1 MHDTTHTERPGIHR
15 RAPFGRDAS
24 DVLRRTYFRDT
35 FPLAMR
41 LDVSLDDVMHHLE
54 RAFDLDLLRTDAL
67 RLVAAERIATHL
79 DDVVVATACVRGS
92 TSAWAEL
99 EDTMVPMLTRMC
111 ELRVSEIDALLH
123 ASRYLAAVRDHTH
136 GDEGEDVD
144 AFAGIPRMQ
153 DYAGLHPLRTF
164 LGGPLFS
171 VLQDLIRD
179 GFVVASRYAPS
190 SDRTGRQ
197 LKLVNGSA

>member
-1 MHDTTHTERPGIHR
+1 MQETTNIERESIDRTES
-15 RAPFGRDAS
+15 FGRDAS

-35 FPLAMR
+35 FPLAIR
-41 LDVSLDDVMHHLE
+41 LDVSLDDVMCHLE
-54 RAFDLDLLRTDAL
+54 RAFDIDLLRTDAL

-79 DDVVVATACVRGS
+79 DDVVIATACVKRS
-92 TSAWAEL
+92 KTAWAEL
-99 EDTMVPMLTRMC
+99 EETMTPMLTRMC

-123 ASRYLAAVRDHTH
+123 ASRYLSAVRDHTH
-136 GDEGEDVD
+136 GDDID
-144 AFAGIPRMQ
+144 AFAGTPRMQ
-153 DYAGLHPLRTF
+153 DYSGLHPLRTF

-190 SDRTGRQ
+190 NDRTGRR